1 MNAVNRGEVVAALD
15 AAMQRENQR
24 ARDAFEA
31 LQRSLEGEAKSTAG
45 DKHETGRA
53 MVQLEMEQAV
63 ARMAR
68 LESMT
73 RQWHALDPNL
83 GRTSIRPGAVVLTA
97 AGGFVI
103 GVAWGAFSGPSEV
116 VWRGISSDAPLAL
129 ALMGKEAGSEVT
141 FREKNWQ
148 ILDVA

>member
-63 ARMAR
+63 ARMSR

-73 RQWHALDPNL
+73 RQWHALDHQ
-83 GRTSIRPGAVVLTA
+83 RAAQRP
-97 AGGFVI
+97 F
-103 GVAWGAFSGPSEV
+103 
-116 VWRGISSDAPLAL
+116 RH
-129 ALMGKEAGSEVT
+129 EAGQQRST
-141 FREKNWQ
+141 HPR
-148 ILDVA
+148 L